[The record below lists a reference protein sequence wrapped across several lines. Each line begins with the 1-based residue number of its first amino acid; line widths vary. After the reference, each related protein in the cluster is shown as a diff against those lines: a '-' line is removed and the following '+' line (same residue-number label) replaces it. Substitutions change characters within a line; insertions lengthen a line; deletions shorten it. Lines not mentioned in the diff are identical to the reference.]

1 MCEYNRPYPVP
12 FGHHPDDALPLS
24 IESRV
29 LPPDVW
35 KQRLA
40 ELAVNEGSIITQAIQ
55 EAATLACD
63 VHLYRSPAT
72 PILGISLEPGVGPNV
87 KVWEH

>member
-12 FGHHPDDALPLS
+12 LGHHPDDAWSLS
-24 IESRV
+24 IEPRV
-29 LPPDVW
+29 LPPDAW

-40 ELAVNEGSIITQAIQ
+40 ELAVNEGAIVTQAVQ
-55 EAATLACD
+55 DAAAIACD
-63 VHLYRSPAT
+63 VHLYRSPT
-72 PILGISLEPGVGPNV
+72 SPVLGISLEPGVGPNV